1 MPRFKTILEKVSKG
15 HLKQITIMEIMVIK
29 IMWNRIYY
37 KMDWGIGLRKQWHT
51 YIVPLGMFKAM
62 KKMQFFKISFHKYQ
76 DP

>member
-37 KMDWGIGLRKQWHT
+37 KMDWGIGLRK
-51 YIVPLGMFKAM
+51 
-62 KKMQFFKISFHKYQ
+62 
-76 DP
+76 

>member
-37 KMDWGIGLRKQWHT
+37 KMDWGIGLRKQ
-51 YIVPLGMFKAM
+51 
-62 KKMQFFKISFHKYQ
+62 
-76 DP
+76 